1 MIKQLFAY
9 PVPLYVL
16 CIVIAV
22 CAGLVGAGVYYA
34 NSHIYNYQLT
44 VPLGSF
50 APAPLT
56 YGAWSALS
64 HPEFFQSTKQT
75 MRDQKANFIEANL
88 STMQLTLYKE
98 GEPTKTVPI
107 LSKGK
112 PGSWWETP
120 AGIYKIETKEKSH
133 FSTFGHVY
141 QPWSMLFQGNFFIH
155 GWPTYPDGTE
165 VPAGYSG
172 GCIRLKTEDA
182 KEVYDMASVGMP
194 ILVFTDDFEKDAFAY
209 KQKEPAVSASAY
221 MVVDIKNNTI
231 LTQKNSEEIRPIA
244 SITKLVTALV
254 AAESINMD
262 KQVRVPESA
271 IVPTSKPRL
280 KAGQNIQ
287 AFQLLYPLLQESS
300 NEAAAVLAA
309 QLPGNVFVDSMNKKS
324 KAIGLES
331 TQFTDASGASAGNV
345 ASAQDLFRL
354 LKYIYINRS
363 FILHLSAG
371 HITKSI
377 YGAPLFEDIQNFN
390 GFVGDTRFIG
400 GKVGETQAAG
410 QTMASV
416 FEVPI
421 AGVTRPIA
429 VMVLDST
436 NNIADTA
443 ALVDYVQT
451 VY

>member
-1 MIKQLFAY
+1 MKRLFAY

-16 CIVIAV
+16 CIVIVV
-22 CAGLVGAGVYYA
+22 CAAVVAAGVYYA
-34 NSHIYNYQLT
+34 SVHVYNYQLT
-44 VPLGSF
+44 LPF
-50 APAPLT
+50 AGFTPAPLS

-64 HPEFFQSTKQT
+64 SPEFFQSTKQT

-88 STMQLTLYKE
+88 SSMQLTVYKE
-98 GEPTKTVPI
+98 GEPIKTLPI

-182 KEVYDMASVGMP
+182 KEVYELASVGMP
-194 ILVFTDDFEKDAFAY
+194 ILVFTDDFQKDAFEY
-209 KQKEPAVSASAY
+209 KQKEPAVSATAY
-221 MVVDIKNNTI
+221 LVVDIKNNVI
-231 LTQKNSEEIRPIA
+231 LAQKNSTEIRPIA

-262 KQVRVPESA
+262 KQVRIPESA
-271 IVPTSKPRL
+271 IVSTSKPRL
-280 KAGQNIQ
+280 EGGQNIQ
-287 AFQLLYPLLQESS
+287 AFQLLYPLLEESS
-300 NEAAAVLAA
+300 NEAAAALAE
-309 QLPGNVFVDSMNKKS
+309 QLPGNSFVANMNAKS
-324 KAIGLES
+324 KAIGLEA
-331 TQFTDASGASAGNV
+331 TQFADASGASAGNV
-345 ASAQDLFRL
+345 ATAQDLFRL
-354 LKYIYINRS
+354 LKYLYINRS

-377 YGAPLFEDIQNFN
+377 YGAPVWNDLQNFN
-390 GFVGDTRFIG
+390 GFAGDTRFVG

-421 AGVTRPIA
+421 AGAPRPIA
-429 VMVLDST
+429 IVVLGST

-443 ALVDYVQT
+443 TLVDYVQT